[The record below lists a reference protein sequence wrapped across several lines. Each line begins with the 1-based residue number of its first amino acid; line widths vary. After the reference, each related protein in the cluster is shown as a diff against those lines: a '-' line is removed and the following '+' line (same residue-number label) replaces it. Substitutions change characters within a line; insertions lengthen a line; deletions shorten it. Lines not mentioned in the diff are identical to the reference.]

1 METEEIAFNLV
12 LHSGNARSN
21 VMDSLKCA
29 RNYNFNEAKELL
41 KEADNELEKAHKI
54 QTEVLQKEAS
64 GENAEP
70 SLLFIHAQDHLMTAM
85 LARDLSDEI
94 INLRE
99 GQKNH

>member
-1 METEEIAFNLV
+1 EIAFNLI

-29 RNYNFNEAKELL
+29 RNYNFDEAKELL
-41 KEADNELEKAHKI
+41 KEADNELEKEHKL

-70 SLLFIHAQDHLMTAM
+70 SLLYIHAQDHLMTAM
-85 LARDLSDEI
+85 LARHLSDLI
-94 INLRE
+94 TILL
-99 GQKNH
+99 KCKKLH